1 MVLPLSLVLAMCGWV
16 CSLLSSLARGVPL
29 LLFTGC
35 YLLLGVSLQPVGATG
50 LGSGVLP
57 LLPPVP
63 GSLWVAK
70 PGPALGIELLQA
82 RARQLVPGP
91 YQGGG
96 SEQRPRD
103 RDGAGG
109 GRVELSGT
117 GGSRVPQDLPALLG
131 QCRGQGQL
139 PLVLFRSPPV
149 LEGGARPGRARP
161 QGGVRRDLKVLG
173 SDPSP
178 GPD

>member
-16 CSLLSSLARGVPL
+16 CSLLSSLARSVPL

-57 LLPPVP
+57 LLLPVP

-82 RARQLVPGP
+82 RARQLVSGP

-109 GRVELSGT
+109 GRVELSGM

-131 QCRGQGQL
+131 LCGGAGPAAAGPL
-139 PLVLFRSPPV
+139 PFP
-149 LEGGARPGRARP
+149 ARPGGRSKARQGQASGRGEKGP
-161 QGGVRRDLKVLG
+161 Q
-173 SDPSP
+173 SP
-178 GPD
+178 RQ

>member
-70 PGPALGIELLQA
+70 LGPALGIELLQA

-131 QCRGQGQL
+131 LCRGGGRASCHWPSSVPSPSWREEQGQA
-139 PLVLFRSPPV
+139 
-149 LEGGARPGRARP
+149 GPGIRA
-161 QGGVRRDLKVLG
+161 G
-173 SDPSP
+173 
-178 GPD
+178 